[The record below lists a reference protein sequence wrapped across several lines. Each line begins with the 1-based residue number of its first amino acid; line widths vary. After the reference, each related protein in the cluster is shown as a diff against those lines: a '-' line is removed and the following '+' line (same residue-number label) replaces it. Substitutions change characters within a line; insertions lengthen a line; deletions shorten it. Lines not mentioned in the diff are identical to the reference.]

1 MLFATLVPSNT
12 VVELEEKN
20 SRKPTYFML
29 ALHECHSGM
38 SSHDSDV
45 LLSDPLLY
53 VVTTAL
59 FSACGMG
66 IIGVF
71 SLAAIVSM
79 PKQFMT
85 VYLGVILER
94 SATGMNFVPCYL

>member
-1 MLFATLVPSNT
+1 VRYRLSSQHLMLFATLVTPSNT
-12 VVELEEKN
+12 VFELEEKN

-29 ALHECHSGM
+29 ALHEYHSGM

-59 FSACGMG
+59 FSAWE
-66 IIGVF
+66 
-71 SLAAIVSM
+71 S
-79 PKQFMT
+79 
-85 VYLGVILER
+85 
-94 SATGMNFVPCYL
+94 SASFL